1 MFVNLRKCSHY
12 LLGGLLEKAFLAA
25 YSLRI
30 KVRAV
35 SNTQSPETPPVTE
48 PLAQVIR
55 SGRMHHALV
64 VPDRNV
70 VLIDP
75 PVPDMD
81 IVVNDDHLLQPV
93 HDLSRL
99 DLRQAVDALNMVAEA
114 VYGVPLLSV
123 SPRNMT

>member
-1 MFVNLRKCSHY
+1 MFVILRNRSHY
-12 LLGGLLEKAFLAA
+12 LLGDLIEKAFLAA
-25 YSLRI
+25 YSLWI
-30 KVRAV
+30 KVRTV
-35 SNTQSPETPPVTE
+35 SNTQSPEAPPVTE
-48 PLAQVIR
+48 PLAQVVG

-99 DLRQAVDALNMVAEA
+99 DLRQAVDALNMVAKA

-123 SPRNMT
+123 SPRNVT